1 MTELLVIEDLAVEF
15 SERGEVTNRP
25 LRGIDL
31 RIDRGEILGVVGET
45 GCGKSL
51 TGLAVLG
58 LLPSGSSPS
67 GRIVLDGEE
76 QDPSRPSPHRGD
88 VVSLVFQNPG
98 TAFNPVFTL
107 GSQMDAVVARHT
119 GLDRRARRAHVIDYL
134 GQVGL
139 PDPDRVY
146 GSYPHELSGGMLQRA
161 MIAMALVCEP
171 KLLILD
177 EPTTA
182 LDVTIAKQI
191 LELVLELR
199 DRFDFGVML
208 ITHNLG
214 VVREI
219 CDRVAVLYAGRVIE
233 TGRTDEVLSDPAHP
247 YTRGLLGALPARHR
261 SGELLDA
268 IKGSVPARLIGVTG
282 CVFAPRCPIAIEACL
297 GTDPE
302 LVPVPGAGSG
312 SAGSGS
318 VRSEAAEP
326 ELVGAGPH
334 GRAHAA
340 ACIRVGER

>member
-1 MTELLVIEDLAVEF
+1 MNELLVIEDLEVEF
-15 SERGEVTNRP
+15 RERGEVSNQP
-25 LRGIDL
+25 LRGVNL
-31 RIDRGEILGVVGET
+31 RIGRGEILGVVGET

-58 LLPSGSSPS
+58 LLPAGAVPS
-67 GRIVLDGEE
+67 GRILLDGAE
-76 QDPSRPSPHRGD
+76 QELGRPSPHRGD

-107 GSQMDAVVARHT
+107 GAQMDAVVARHRSGGGGR
-119 GLDRRARRAHVIDYL
+119 GLDRKARRAHVLDYL
-134 GQVGL
+134 EQVGL
-139 PDPDRVY
+139 PDPERVY
-146 GSYPHELSGGMLQRA
+146 ASYPHELSGGMLQRA

-191 LELVLELR
+191 LELVLALR

-233 TGRTDEVLSDPAHP
+233 TGGRGRVL
-247 YTRGLLGALPARHR
+247 T
-261 SGELLDA
+261 
-268 IKGSVPARLIGVTG
+268 
-282 CVFAPRCPIAIEACL
+282 AP
-297 GTDPE
+297 
-302 LVPVPGAGSG
+302 S
-312 SAGSGS
+312 
-318 VRSEAAEP
+318 
-326 ELVGAGPH
+326 
-334 GRAHAA
+334 HA
-340 ACIRVGER
+340 